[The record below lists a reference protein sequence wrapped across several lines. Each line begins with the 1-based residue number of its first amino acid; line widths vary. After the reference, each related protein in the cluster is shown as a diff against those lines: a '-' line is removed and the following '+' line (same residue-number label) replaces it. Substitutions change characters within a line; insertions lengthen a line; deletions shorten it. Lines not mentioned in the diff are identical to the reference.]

1 MATIAVDRVI
11 AADPT
16 STALLLAGATAFDL
30 WPGVT
35 RVAPGV
41 VDALLA
47 GRPARVR
54 VKARPPRRLPTS
66 YVTRFEFAGDGLP
79 ETTGTVT
86 LSYAASSGLPVA
98 TAATV
103 TLTWEPAGGAGERAR
118 VAAAF
123 RAMAV
128 GFVANLAAAAEARAD
143 AA

>member
-16 STALLLAGATAFDL
+16 STALLLAGPTAFDL

-35 RVAPGV
+35 RVAPGL
-41 VDALLA
+41 VDAVLA
-47 GRPARVR
+47 GRAARVR
-54 VKARPPRRLPTS
+54 VRARPPRRLPTS

-86 LSYAASSGLPVA
+86 LSYAASPDLPVA

-103 TLTWEPAGGAGERAR
+103 SLTWEPAGGAGERAR

-123 RAMAV
+123 RAMAG